1 MPFLP
6 EDTEGYQ
13 DGLTTISE
21 AIKRLAST
29 DLVLALR
36 LVLYLLKK
44 DIGMDEETK
53 QAILDIRNVLGRL
66 SDTDSGV
73 TIKEY
78 LRRINL
84 AVSGEDETLGTGA
97 VLSAIN
103 AFAGLARETNF
114 GQVPRKEPE
123 PEGDFTPSELWYC
136 YGMVNQSGVWRY
148 TYYESTQNANNSGYW
163 FRLIPEW
170 IGWDI
175 HLVWPRGRL
184 PIGNYAIETR
194 RVFTNGTED
203 SAPTSTL
210 VLEYVADDNLPYDYS
225 LQNTI
230 SESPFQ
236 GQGVQYVVARLRFIP
251 QNSIPSGQTPYT
263 LIGSSEQQNPGV
275 IYVTPPPQ

>member
-1 MPFLP
+1 
-6 EDTEGYQ
+6 
-13 DGLTTISE
+13 
-21 AIKRLAST
+21 
-29 DLVLALR
+29 
-36 LVLYLLKK
+36 
-44 DIGMDEETK
+44 
-53 QAILDIRNVLGRL
+53 
-66 SDTDSGV
+66 
-73 TIKEY
+73 
-78 LRRINL
+78 
-84 AVSGEDETLGTGA
+84 
-97 VLSAIN
+97 
-103 AFAGLARETNF
+103 
-114 GQVPRKEPE
+114 
-123 PEGDFTPSELWYC
+123 
-136 YGMVNQSGVWRY
+136 MVNQSGVWRY

-203 SAPTSTL
+203 GAPTSAL

-230 SESPFQ
+230 STSPFQ

-263 LIGSSEQQNPGV
+263 LIGRSEQQNPGV